1 MASIEGLIEAAEASG
16 NPHTLAFALHAFSLA
31 FHDIDPACAL
41 DALRRRLKIAE
52 DSGNRYDAT
61 NLATMLCRIEA
72 VHGDPLAAFDY
83 FTLAIGRYLDSCNNH
98 DDADPIGRSR

>member
-41 DALRRRLKIAE
+41 DALRRRLKIAQ
-52 DSGNRYDAT
+52 DRGNRYDAT

-72 VHGDPLAAFDY
+72 VTVTLLPLSITSPWPSAVTSTPA
-83 FTLAIGRYLDSCNNH
+83 TPR
-98 DDADPIGRSR
+98 